1 MAIDTTDG
9 KNELAAC
16 RIGKDMISHSPSTS
30 SEIDKIP
37 IMNARS
43 HLMKHIAKELQPK
56 VTTKGVCFI
65 GMYAWTIPKYQHMG
79 LSQIL
84 LELALK

>member
-1 MAIDTTDG
+1 MNIPAEVFYEQGLKPYADQIFEDRYIMMAIDTTDG

-16 RIGKDMISHSPSTS
+16 RIGKDMVSVAPSLS

-43 HLMKHIAKELQPK
+43 HLMKYIAKELLP
-56 VTTKGVCFI
+56 
-65 GMYAWTIPKYQHMG
+65 
-79 LSQIL
+79 
-84 LELALK
+84 